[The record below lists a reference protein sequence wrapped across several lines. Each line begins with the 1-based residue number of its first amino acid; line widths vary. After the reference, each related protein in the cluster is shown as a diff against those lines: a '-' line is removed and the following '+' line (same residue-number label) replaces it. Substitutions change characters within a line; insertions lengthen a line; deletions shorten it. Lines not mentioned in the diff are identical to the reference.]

1 MRTGTIRVIM
11 RFSTP
16 NDQRRLCLPP
26 HQPPISPV
34 LSQLADLGEN
44 MATLPAMDCVSLLDH
59 LAAVPDP
66 RRRRGIRH
74 AWCTLLAIAAVA
86 VAPGA
91 RSLTAIGEWTADAP
105 QQVLALL
112 GVRRDPLTGDFKIP
126 HEATL
131 RRALAIVDADA
142 FDAAVCSWITARLLA
157 GGAAGRTPR
166 RAFAV
171 DGKSLRG
178 ARWGGGE
185 AVHLLSAVD
194 HATGAVVAQ
203 TDVDGKTNEITR
215 FRPLLNGVNLTG
227 CVITA
232 DALHTQRDHAEFL
245 VGEKNA
251 HYLLI
256 VKKNQPS
263 QCRQLT
269 ALPWRQV
276 EIHHRSKDRGHGREE
291 RRTTKVVS
299 VAAGLLFP
307 YALQAMQTKRQ
318 VRSLGA
324 GAKWRTV
331 TVYAITS
338 LPAHQA
344 RPADLAAW
352 IRGHWTIENKLHYV
366 RDVAY
371 GEDHSQTRT
380 GNTPRAMANL
390 RNLAISALR
399 LAGETNIAQALRRLG
414 RDATRPLSLL
424 GIT

>member
-1 MRTGTIRVIM
+1 VPAPT
-11 RFSTP
+11 SS
-16 NDQRRLCLPP
+16 
-26 HQPPISPV
+26 PISPA
-34 LSQLADLGEN
+34 LSQLADLTEDI
-44 MATLPAMDCVSLLDH
+44 ATLPATDCESLLDH
-59 LAAVPDP
+59 LALVPDP

-74 AWCTLLAIAAVA
+74 AWCSLLAIAAVA
-86 VAPGA
+86 VVAGA
-91 RSLTAIGEWTADAP
+91 RSLTAIAEWAADAP
-105 QQVLALL
+105 QQVLMLL
-112 GVRRDPLTGDFKIP
+112 GVRRDPLTGDFQVP
-126 HEATL
+126 HEATI

-142 FDAAVCSWITARLLA
+142 FDAAVCSWINSRILA
-157 GGAAGRTPR
+157 DGVSEAPR
-166 RAFAV
+166 RAIAV
-171 DGKSLRG
+171 DGKTLRG
-178 ARWGGGE
+178 ARAGGGE

-194 HATGAVVAQ
+194 HVTGAVVAQ

-215 FRPLLNGVNLTG
+215 FRPLLDSVDLAG

-232 DALHTQRDHAEFL
+232 DALHTQRDHAAFL

-256 VKKNQPS
+256 VKKNQLN
-263 QCRQLT
+263 QYRQLT

-276 EIHHRSKDRGHGREE
+276 EIGHRSKDRGHGREE
-291 RRTTKVVS
+291 RRTIKVVS

-307 YALQAMQTKRQ
+307 YAVQAIQIKRR
-318 VRSLGA
+318 VRGLGP

-338 LPAHQA
+338 LPVHQA

-380 GNTPRAMANL
+380 GNTPRAMATL

-414 RDATRPLSLL
+414 RDATRPLAIL
-424 GIT
+424 GIR

>member
-1 MRTGTIRVIM
+1 MPAP
-11 RFSTP
+11 SSS
-16 NDQRRLCLPP
+16 
-26 HQPPISPV
+26 PIFPA
-34 LSQLADLGEN
+34 LSQLADLTEDI
-44 MATLPAMDCVSLLDH
+44 ATLPAMDCVSLLDH

-66 RRRRGIRH
+66 RQRRGIRH
-74 AWCTLLAIAAVA
+74 AWRTLLAIAAVA
-86 VAPGA
+86 VAAGA
-91 RSLTAIGEWTADAP
+91 RSLTAVAEWTADAP
-105 QQVLALL
+105 EQVLALL
-112 GVRRDPLTGDFKIP
+112 GVRRDPLTGDFHIP
-126 HEATL
+126 HEATI

-142 FDAAVCSWITARLLA
+142 LDAAVCSWITARILTGGVA
-157 GGAAGRTPR
+157 GTPR

-171 DGKSLRG
+171 DGKTLRG
-178 ARWGGGE
+178 ARSGGGE

-215 FRPLLNGVNLTG
+215 FRPLLDSVDLTG

-232 DALHTQRDHAEFL
+232 DALHTQRDHAQFL

-256 VKKNQPS
+256 VKKNQPN
-263 QCRQLT
+263 QYRQLT

-276 EIHHRSKDRGHGREE
+276 EIGHRSKDRGHGREE
-291 RRTTKVVS
+291 RRTVKVVS

-307 YALQAMQTKRQ
+307 YALQAMQIKRQ

-338 LPAHQA
+338 LPPHHA

-380 GNTPRAMANL
+380 GNAPRAMATL

-414 RDATRPLSLL
+414 RDATRPLALL